1 MEVEITKA
9 AESQRVEYN
18 KHMAKREFHQGDVVW
33 LSIPTA
39 GKLDARWEG
48 KWTVTSPKS
57 PVAVEI
63 TDGART
69 RVVHVNRLRYRV
81 QPEASTLMNTNHKQ
95 DWQPPQTDHLLVEG
109 TPPVLVEHAPPEDPG
124 VEVSEEP
131 NTMPGCL
138 AEPDLPAL
146 EQVRPGEGFAA
157 RYPTRIM
164 HQTQRL

>member
-1 MEVEITKA
+1 MMFGRKPCKDALPSLTGYEVQDYQTMLKDKL
-9 AESQRVEYN
+9 AELRDFVE
-18 KHMAKREFHQGDVVW
+18 
-33 LSIPTA
+33 
-39 GKLDARWEG
+39 
-48 KWTVTSPKS
+48 
-57 PVAVEI
+57 
-63 TDGART
+63 
-69 RVVHVNRLRYRV
+69 
-81 QPEASTLMNTNHKQ
+81 PEASPLMNTSHKQ

-146 EQVRPGEGFAA
+146 EQVRPREGFAA
-157 RYPTRIM
+157 RYPTRIR